1 MIYTRP
7 MLSSI
12 AFAEGASSAGPR
24 SGGLIGFLPFLFIFV
39 IFYFLL
45 IHPQRKK
52 EKAHKELLSN
62 LKKGDEVMTLSGIYG
77 TIFSIK
83 EDEVLLKVSA
93 SPEVKIKFSKSA
105 IAGLSEKGENK

>member
-1 MIYTRP
+1 MFC
-7 MLSSI
+7 SV
-12 AFAEGASSAGPR
+12 AFADEPVPALPK
-24 SGGLIGFLPFLFIFV
+24 GGGIVGFLPFIFIFI

-83 EDEVLLKVSA
+83 EDEILLKVSA
-93 SPEVKIKFSKSA
+93 SPEVKIRFSKSA

>member
-1 MIYTRP
+1 M
-7 MLSSI
+7 SCSVV
-12 AFAEGASSAGPR
+12 FADEAAPVQSKG
-24 SGGLIGFLPFLFIFV
+24 GGLVGFVPFIFIFIV
-39 IFYFLL
+39 FYFLL

-52 EKAHKELLSN
+52 EKAHKEMLSN

-83 EDEVLLKVSA
+83 EDEILLKVST

-105 IAGLSEKGENK
+105 IAGLSEKGEIK